1 MVAIQNMI
9 PIEQKQNSVSKNA
22 NNKGGTNSD
31 KSTLGFAKALNVETD
46 KNGTDVDSKVKS
58 DDTMQFMAAMAGMVV
73 PIVVKLALVDQVV
86 GNTADT
92 LGETTSAPQAL
103 LTNAV
108 PVVPQALLTNAVPVV
123 PQALLTNAVPVVPQ
137 ALLTNAVPVVPQ
149 TLLSNAVS
157 VIPQA
162 LLSNAVPVI
171 PQADVVPEDSGKVG
185 LTVDMNTPQ
194 NQLATLLEKMT
205 TVDLQVNSKELGEFP
220 ELQAQTQLQNKSIS
234 GQVPITE
241 VAKKNT
247 DILTNNLI
255 VPNMAPTVVSIGN
268 PAILA
273 KNGSKQPND
282 KKIVAS
288 QVNVEATEIG
298 DRVGVVGAVAV
309 KSILAP
315 QAIVTAVDGKSNEN
329 ISMLLDGKEQANLE
343 ILLPNQTAKN
353 TDVFASMLN
362 QQGVKIENPSMVEVK
377 YVTPQPV
384 SDAYNITS
392 QIIDQAR
399 LVAGTKNTEM
409 IIQLKPEHLGELTFK
424 VSVENGIVS
433 ASFHSNNPEVRS
445 MIESSLYQLKQ
456 ELSSQGLK
464 IDNVGVYAGL
474 GHFFSNGQQ
483 SGSQQQQ
490 PVIKVQNKKQEE
502 DFLDVLETTDSA
514 SKVLN
519 AAGVDYRV

>member
-1 MVAIQNMI
+1 MKGGENMVAIQNMI

-92 LGETTSAPQAL
+92 LGETTSA
-103 LTNAV
+103 
-108 PVVPQALLTNAVPVV
+108 